1 MFQTQNCWPFDDKA
15 DPLAG
20 WCIKAV
26 HKTTWMPPHD
36 IYGKLFAHLHSELDA
51 FLRRLSTLKVRLELL
66 NVDATAL
73 PQLLVPQSYGRIEV
87 IIIAVLFAS

>member
-1 MFQTQNCWPFDDKA
+1 MFQTQKCWPFDDKA

-26 HKTTWMPPHD
+26 HKTTWMPSHD

-66 NVDATAL
+66 NVDATTL
-73 PQLLVPQSYGRIEV
+73 PRLLVPQSYGRIEV
-87 IIIAVLFAS
+87 IIIAVLLAS

>member
-1 MFQTQNCWPFDDKA
+1 
-15 DPLAG
+15 
-20 WCIKAV
+20 
-26 HKTTWMPPHD
+26 MPPHD

-66 NVDATAL
+66 NVDATTL